1 MGLKVI
7 LLFVYTFITVTLFVT
22 FDGDIDVWVSFL
34 MSVLVLT
41 GITLY
46 HIFAEKVYS
55 PFISA
60 FIVFTFLFFIV
71 APMVQI
77 NSFEGTNP
85 IFKNKF
91 VYDKGLAIYT
101 NTLITLFNIVF
112 FISYLFFKKNKR
124 ITSIPVL
131 KESSRKITP
140 VLIVVIAI
148 VSVFIFLG
156 SYSFVMDE
164 LSRPPWRRSIF
175 STSVTLLWKKVL
187 FLLPFAGIILCF
199 QYFKKEKKKAV
210 NLVTIC
216 AIFLFL
222 GLLLFW
228 FKNPL
233 VEKRNALGPL
243 YISLIFLV
251 IPKLFNSNI
260 KTLFFLFFIMIVAFP
275 LSAMLTHSD
284 ASLQEMIKNPAII
297 FAFENNKGG
306 GIASAF
312 NTLNYDAFSN
322 IMATM
327 DYVDE
332 YGFSLGY
339 QLLSA
344 FLFFIPR
351 GIWENKPLGTG
362 ELVGDHLVDKFDFS
376 YSNLSNPYVSE
387 GFINFGFFGVIIGAI
402 LIAIILVRAI
412 AWLQSDDY
420 LKKMIA
426 FYLAIHL
433 IFLLRGDFTNG
444 YTYYVGTFLG
454 VVVLPK
460 LIKALLEFFV
470 YKQKVWKQTKALEE

>member
-22 FDGDIDVWVSFL
+22 FDGSLDVWFSFL
-34 MSVLVLT
+34 ANALILS
-41 GITLY
+41 GIVLY
-46 HIFAEKVYS
+46 HVFAERTYS

-85 IFKNKF
+85 LFVNKLP
-91 VYDKGLAIYT
+91 YDKDLAIYT
-101 NTLITLFNIVF
+101 NVLIAVFNTIF
-112 FISYLFFKKNKR
+112 FLSYIFFKKNKR
-124 ITSIPVL
+124 LGKIPELTKSSKQFAPILILSIAVL
-131 KESSRKITP
+131 TG
-140 VLIVVIAI
+140 L
-148 VSVFIFLG
+148 VFLA
-156 SYSFVMDE
+156 SYTFVFDE
-164 LSRPPWRRSIF
+164 LGRPAWRRSVFPVITF
-175 STSVTLLWKKVL
+175 LLWKKVF
-187 FLLPFAGIILCF
+187 FLVPFAGLILCF
-199 QYFKKEKKKAV
+199 QYFKNGQKKAV

-222 GLLLFW
+222 GLILFW

-260 KTLFFLFFIMIVAFP
+260 KTLFFLFFTMIVAFP
-275 LSAMLTHSD
+275 LSAILTHSE
-284 ASLQEMIKNPAII
+284 ASFGEIVENPMVV
-297 FAFENNKGG
+297 FEHMKGG
-306 GIASAF
+306 GVASAF

-327 DYVDE
+327 DYVKD
-332 YGFSLGY
+332 YGFSSGH

-344 FLFFIPR
+344 FLFFVPR
-351 GIWENKPLGTG
+351 GLWEGKPISTG
-362 ELVGDHLVDKFDFS
+362 ELIGDHLIDNYDFT
-376 YSNLSNPYVSE
+376 YSNLSNPLVSE
-387 GFINFGFFGVIIGAI
+387 GYINFGFFGVVITAI
-402 LIAIILVRAI
+402 ALAIVLVRAI
-412 AWLQSDDY
+412 AWLKSDDY
-420 LKKMIA
+420 LKKIMA

-444 YTYYVGTFLG
+444 YTYYVGALIG
-454 VVVLPK
+454 VVIIPK
-460 LIKALLEFFV
+460 FIGALLKFFIQKQYIWKQSKAL
-470 YKQKVWKQTKALEE
+470 KD